1 MPCVSGSIVP
11 ELSEVLAAYRGTG
24 YVVAPAGFGKT
35 HLIAE
40 AVSRSANRQ
49 LVLTHTY
56 AGVNVLRRKMRELR
70 VSNKSFRADTIASWA
85 LRLSLS
91 YPMAS
96 GWAIA
101 RPGGDQW
108 SALYRASSLLLDSG
122 FLRRILR
129 ASYAGLYVDEYQ
141 DCSAE
146 QHELVLKLARDL
158 PCRILG
164 DPLQGIFDFN
174 GQPVDWDRDISAR
187 LESLGRLET
196 PHRWNR
202 AGTPAIGHW
211 LGVIRG
217 QLEQRQTVD
226 LTQGL
231 PQGVTFMPV
240 NNAADF
246 SRIQADACRYFQ
258 CTPGESVVAIHKGSQ
273 EYKSKCHALARTIG
287 GSFSSI
293 EEIEGK
299 ALFSFIQKLQRAR
312 SNQRKLKE
320 VLAFACQCMTA
331 VKASLPAATLRGEQ
345 VQVRGNT
352 RNPLVARAAN
362 ACLADPT
369 CGTMTGLL
377 TALKSVDEVKIIRAD
392 LFNRML
398 GIFRKNALYPHLTL
412 DEATEKY
419 HAEFRYKGRPIGRRK
434 LIGTTLLV
442 KGLEFDHAV
451 VLDAQSL
458 SRKELYVAITRGA
471 KSLTIIS
478 TSSVLNPAD

>member
-1 MPCVSGSIVP
+1 MPD
-11 ELSEVLAAYRGTG
+11 LSEVLAGYLGTG

-70 VSNKSFRADTIASWA
+70 VSEKSFCVDTIASWA
-85 LRLSLS
+85 LRLCLS
-91 YPMAS
+91 YPVTS
-96 GWAIA
+96 GWAVV
-101 RPGGDQW
+101 RPAGDEW
-108 SALYRASSLLLDSG
+108 SALYRACSLLLDSD
-122 FLRRILR
+122 FIRRILR

-158 PCRILG
+158 PCRLLG

-187 LESLGRLET
+187 FESLGRLET

-211 LGVIRG
+211 LGVIRH
-217 QLEQRQTVD
+217 QLEQRQPVH
-226 LTQGL
+226 LTRGL
-231 PQGVTFMPV
+231 PHGVEFRPV
-240 NNAADF
+240 NNAADL
-246 SRIQADACRYFQ
+246 SRIQANACRYFQ
-258 CTPGESVVAIHKGSQ
+258 CELDESVIAIHKGSQ
-273 EYKSKCHALARTIG
+273 EYKSKCHALAKNVG
-287 GSFSSI
+287 GRFSSI

-299 ALFSFIQKLQRAR
+299 ALFSFIAKVQRAR
-312 SNQRKLKE
+312 SNQKKLKE
-320 VLAFACQCMTA
+320 VVTFACQCMTG
-331 VKASLPAATLRGEQ
+331 VNASLSAATLRGEQ
-345 VQVRGNT
+345 VQVRDNT

-362 ACLADPT
+362 ACLADPISNT
-369 CGTMTGLL
+369 TAGLL
-377 TALKSVDEVKIIRAD
+377 TALKAVGEVKIIRAD
-392 LFNRML
+392 LFNRMM
-398 GIFRKNALYPHLTL
+398 GILRKHALHPHLTL
-412 DEATEKY
+412 GEAAEKY
-419 HAEFRYKGRPIGRRK
+419 HTEFRYKGRPVGRRK

-451 VLDAQSL
+451 VLDAESL

-478 TSSVLNPAD
+478 SSSVLNPAD